1 MKKALSVLLC
11 LAMVLSC
18 CSMLTSA
25 YVKHSLSFDEN
36 GEFKILHLCD
46 IQDDYPIQGETL
58 QFIRET
64 LRTYHPD
71 LVVLGGDNTVGD
83 SSGEDPEG
91 TAAKCIEQLTKVFV
105 EEQTYFTLV
114 FGNHD
119 HQQIA
124 KSNSEADH
132 DRVNAYLLS
141 QYQKFGGKYCLAE
154 DADESLF
161 GVGTHNLP
169 VYSSKDPAKVGY
181 NLWMLD
187 SGAYEMGADGEEGY
201 AAVHPD
207 QLVYMKSVTSRL
219 AAENSANIRSMAFQ
233 HIIVGEIMD
242 ELYITVPTKLGFLSK
257 FCNDKEYLL
266 IPNLFK
272 ISGFLGEAPCPGA
285 TNYGELDTLSQIG
298 TVAVFSGHDHTNAYN
313 TTIKNVDVV
322 NTPGCTFHSYGQI
335 HSRGGRLITLHEN
348 SDKYESEVITLS
360 EAALKKDSAILNGAT
375 ETNLAACI
383 FGVILNRFLNFFC
396 GKY

>member
-11 LAMVLSC
+11 LAMVISC
-18 CSMLTSA
+18 CSMLASA
-25 YVKHSLSFDEN
+25 DRIHTLSFDAN
-36 GEFKILHLCD
+36 GEFKILHLSD

-64 LRTYHPD
+64 LRTYKPD
-71 LVVLGGDNTVGD
+71 LVVLGGDNTVG
-83 SSGEDPEG
+83 SSSDNDPEG
-91 TAAKCIEQLTKVFV
+91 TAAKCIEQLCKVFT
-105 EEQTYFTLV
+105 EEKTYFTLV

-132 DRVNAYLLS
+132 DRVDSYLLG
-141 QYQKFGGKYCLAE
+141 QYQKYGGAYCLAY
-154 DADESLF
+154 DADDSLF

-169 VYSSKDPAKVGY
+169 IYSSKTPDKVAY

-187 SGAYEMGADGEEGY
+187 SGGYEMGADGEEGY

-207 QLVYMKSVTSRL
+207 QLAYMKTVTSRL
-219 AAENSANIRSMAFQ
+219 VADNGTNIRSMAFQ

-242 ELYITVPTKLGFLSK
+242 ELYVTVPTKLGFLSK

-298 TVAVFSGHDHTNAYN
+298 TVAVFSGHDHTNAF
-313 TTIKNVDVV
+313 TTQIKGVDVV

-335 HSRGGRLITLHEN
+335 HSRGGRLITLHEG
-348 SDKYESEVITLS
+348 SAKYDSEILTLS
-360 EAALKKDSAILNGAT
+360 EAALQKGSAILEGAT
-375 ETNLAACI
+375 ETNVAACI
-383 FGVILNRFLNFFC
+383 FGVILNRFLNLVC